1 MRVAATNQPPNNTL
15 IHFKLSY
22 VCPKTWLFR
31 KDEGWLACENIRF
44 SSLFAAG
51 DVSRGGTCLRLSDR
65 NSILMTQINVYLIN
79 PVVMGF
85 QMQICPILCFSW
97 SISEKCCVHLQM
109 SSSKTQMLLYSTNM
123 DCFVRDSLHL
133 HLTFATFCL
142 LSVIRKQ

>member
-1 MRVAATNQPPNNTL
+1 MGVAETNQPPNNTL

-79 PVVMGF
+79 INPVVMGF
-85 QMQICPILCFSW
+85 QMQIYLILRFSW
-97 SISEKCCVHLQM
+97 SILVKYCVHLRT
-109 SSSKTQMLLYSTNM
+109 SSRKTQMLVLEKTIFSKY
-123 DCFVRDSLHL
+123 
-133 HLTFATFCL
+133 
-142 LSVIRKQ
+142 